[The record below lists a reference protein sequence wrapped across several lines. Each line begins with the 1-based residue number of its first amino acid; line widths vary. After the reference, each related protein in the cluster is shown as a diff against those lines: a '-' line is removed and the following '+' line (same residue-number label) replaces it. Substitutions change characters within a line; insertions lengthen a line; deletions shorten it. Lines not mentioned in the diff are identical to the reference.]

1 VVLARRTG
9 NELLEA
15 MPAGARAEL
24 VRRGELVDLS
34 EKQVLGEPGLPV
46 SRLYFPRTCVIS
58 IVLPLRSGQRA
69 EAGTVGREGFVGIG
83 ALLHRPFD
91 DLALVQIP
99 GDAYAVDV
107 YKAMAVL
114 GEYDEVREVLTGYIG
129 RAYLLAKQTSACN
142 AFHSIEQRTARWL
155 LTAQDRAG
163 RSEFP
168 LTQELLSH
176 MVAATRARVGEVAV
190 RMRVAGII
198 DYRRGRMQIRDR
210 KRLERA
216 SCECYSATR

>member
-1 VVLARRTG
+1 MLLRRTG
-9 NELLEA
+9 NELLDA
-15 MPAGARAEL
+15 IPAGARTEL
-24 VRRGELVDLS
+24 LRRGGLVDLS
-34 EKQVLGEPGLPV
+34 ENQVLGAPGQRV
-46 SRLYFPRTCVIS
+46 SRLYFPTSCVIS
-58 IVLPLRSGQRA
+58 IVLPLKSGQRA

-83 ALLHRPFD
+83 ALLHRAFD
-91 DLALVQIP
+91 DLTLVQIP

-107 YKAMAVL
+107 PKAMPL
-114 GEYDEVREVLTGYIG
+114 LEEHDELRDILTSYIG
-129 RAYLLAKQTSACN
+129 RAYLVAKQTTACN

-190 RMRVAGII
+190 RMRSAGII
-198 DYRRGRMQIRDR
+198 AYSRGQIQIRDR
-210 KRLERA
+210 KRLERT
-216 SCECYSATR
+216 SCECYAATR